1 MAFFCFMVRDSFS
14 CSCSFAQDL
23 FTIICPNLGAGS
35 SLCGIFLL
43 AVLTHRLCCKVANM
57 QADDHQSGEEHG
69 ERENKTKVEAGSKPS
84 SSLLPYLMTESRSLD
99 VLPTLLD
106 DEWGE
111 GTKEFRA
118 VVELE
123 CLLPNCTECD
133 KIGDEVF
140 WNWTSKCSIFF
151 RKNSAL
157 FPQRSKK

>member
-1 MAFFCFMVRDSFS
+1 MVRDSFS

-43 AVLTHRLCCKVANM
+43 AALFCCKVANM

-84 SSLLPYLMTESRSLD
+84 SLLPYLMTETRSVD

-111 GTKEFRA
+111 GAKEFRA

>member
-1 MAFFCFMVRDSFS
+1 MHLISHIQS
-14 CSCSFAQDL
+14 IQ
-23 FTIICPNLGAGS
+23 T
-35 SLCGIFLL
+35 
-43 AVLTHRLCCKVANM
+43 AV
-57 QADDHQSGEEHG
+57 QADDQQSGEEHG
-69 ERENKTKVEAGSKPS
+69 ERENKTKVEEGSKP
-84 SSLLPYLMTESRSLD
+84 SSLLPYLMTETRSVD